1 MSPPTPPADVLQ
13 YLQEAAKGTG
23 LPLAIVEA
31 QNYAET
37 GYGANQ
43 GPSSAGAEGPWQFE
57 PSTWASGGYSGSITS
72 WADSTKAYISF
83 MNSLLKQENG
93 NVENAL
99 AAYNAG
105 PGNIQAGMGYAQGI
119 IAAAGGGAPSTDT
132 GGSGGS
138 GSGGSGSGGTN
149 LLGDVA
155 GLGQIVSGIG
165 SMVKDFDNMSTA
177 FGHMID
183 PSFWLRIGA
192 FFAGVTL
199 LIAAIYTLVKGNS
212 GGGNVPIP
220 LPIPI

>member
-37 GYGANQ
+37 GYGSNE

-57 PSTWASGGYSGSITS
+57 PQTWASGGYSGSITS

-119 IAAAGGGAPSTDT
+119 IAAAGGGTPSTDK
-132 GGSGGS
+132 GGSGSSGGGS
-138 GSGGSGSGGTN
+138 GSGGDSSSGGVLDWLTGGLWSKLSD
-149 LLGDVA
+149 LLKIFHTLTQPSTYVRIACFFGGVILFMA
-155 GLGQIVSGIG
+155 AVYALMRANGEGAMPQ
-165 SMVKDFDNMSTA
+165 MV
-177 FGHMID
+177 
-183 PSFWLRIGA
+183 P
-192 FFAGVTL
+192 
-199 LIAAIYTLVKGNS
+199 
-212 GGGNVPIP
+212 VPV
-220 LPIPI
+220 